1 MEDPPPA
8 PDADLLDRVSL
19 RYRTLEAIDRIEGE
33 LAASGPQGLGRGRP
47 LWRSLF
53 FNDEDGASLRVLVC
67 PRGAARAAWAASLV
81 SGFLEETERIP
92 SLAWFCPDEDP
103 VEVARRLLCLSAGVG
118 PSEPSAAGRSW
129 SRRELH
135 RMSQSAGRF
144 AEHPV
149 MLESPSPVPV
159 PVRVLRERCTQWRD
173 RLGFCRP
180 VLIDGLES
188 LCASDGGAWGAAP
201 SASEEIAAELLALA
215 RWLGAPVLVLASG
228 ASGTEERRRF
238 LAPFWE
244 PADLIG
250 FLETDEADHRT
261 GVAAAELHFV
271 KRRGAGGED
280 QRDLLPLV
288 YWPKRGLFEEADSG

>member
-1 MEDPPPA
+1 MEDSPSA
-8 PDADLLDRVSL
+8 PDADPLDRVSL
-19 RYRTLEAIDRIEGE
+19 RYRMLKVIDRIERE
-33 LAASGPQGLGRGRP
+33 LAASGPEGIGPGRP
-47 LWRSLF
+47 SWRSLF

-92 SLAWFCPDEDP
+92 SLAWFCLDEDP
-103 VEVARRLLCLSAGVG
+103 VEMARRLLCLSAGLG
-118 PSEPSAAGRSW
+118 PAEHLAGGRSW

-135 RMSQSAGRF
+135 RMSQSAGRL

-149 MLESPSPVPV
+149 MLECPSPLPV
-159 PVRVLRERCTQWRD
+159 PVRVLRERCAQWQD

-188 LCASDGGAWGAAP
+188 LCTSDGRAWGADP
-201 SASEEIAAELLALA
+201 SASGEIAAELLALA

-238 LAPFWE
+238 LAPFWDT
-244 PADLIG
+244 ADLIG
-250 FLETDEADHRT
+250 FLETDEADPRT
-261 GVAAAELHFV
+261 GVAAAELYFV